1 MPPWSLTILLRQI
14 APSGTPPLTILQ
26 RDRVLFDPDP
36 RRLSYEGSRHSMQVL
51 EVAGLFFFFE
61 VQIGKKRPFK
71 LHNLLFL
78 WSKCTEDLAQH
89 L

>member
-26 RDRVLFDPDP
+26 RDRVLFDPDS
-36 RRLSYEGSRHSMQVL
+36 RRLSYEGSRRSVQVL
-51 EVAGLFFFFE
+51 EVAGLFLFLE
-61 VQIGKKRPFK
+61 VQISKKRPFE
-71 LHNLLFL
+71 LHNLLLF
-78 WSKCTEDLAQH
+78 WSKCTEDLAQD